1 MAVEVIVYDRTPTA
15 ILEIVHEL
23 REQGYEQYKDFNFAY
38 HASTMDT
45 FGYEAPTRR
54 FTVFTFYTE
63 KYATLFSLKYAN

>member
-15 ILEIVHEL
+15 ILEIVKEL

-38 HASTMDT
+38 HASTQDT
-45 FGYEAPTRR
+45 FGHEAPTRR

-63 KYATLFSLKYAN
+63 KYATLFALKYSS